1 MLVALL
7 VARGLLVALLV
18 GVGPAS
24 CPASC
29 HASCKI
35 QPAKAK
41 RMVIAKAV

>member
-7 VARGLLVALLV
+7 VARALKVALLV
-18 GVGPAS
+18 SAG
-24 CPASC
+24 PASC

-35 QPAKAK
+35 QPANAK